1 MSAPHVVFNSA
12 QTDAKQIFR
21 RQLDQQEKLIT
32 IMQPSENSASEDR
45 IMALEKKVRE
55 METLSTG
62 LINEMQD
69 LKSDFRMMSREAG
82 ERSRQHPEPV
92 SIIRDPASPAVA
104 DPSTEMSVSD
114 PSGNG
119 TVFRTQGARQP
130 GIPAAPAEASMASIM
145 QSDGTMKFEIR
156 RGAASPI
163 ESSAGYGPKRMAH
176 LSGKNRT
183 L

>member
-1 MSAPHVVFNSA
+1 MFNSA

-21 RQLDQQEKLIT
+21 CQLIQQEKLIT
-32 IMQPSENSASEDR
+32 IMQPSDNSVSEDR
-45 IMALEKKVRE
+45 IIALEKKVRE
-55 METLSTG
+55 MEALSTG
-62 LINEMQD
+62 LINEMLD
-69 LKSDFRMMSREAG
+69 LKSNFRMMSREAG
-82 ERSRQHPEPV
+82 ERSPQYSEPV
-92 SIIRDPASPAVA
+92 SIIQDPASPAVA

-114 PSGNG
+114 PPGNG
-119 TVFRTQGARQP
+119 TAFRPQNACQP
-130 GIPAAPAEASMASIM
+130 GIPAVTAESSMASIM

-176 LSGKNRT
+176 LPGKNRT

>member
-1 MSAPHVVFNSA
+1 MFNSA
-12 QTDAKQIFR
+12 QTDANQIFR
-21 RQLDQQEKLIT
+21 RQLDVQEKLIT
-32 IMQPSENSASEDR
+32 IMQPSENSISEDR
-45 IMALEKKVRE
+45 IIALEKKVRE
-55 METLSTG
+55 MEALSTG
-62 LINEMQD
+62 LINEMLD
-69 LKSDFRMMSREAG
+69 LKSTFRMLSREAG

-114 PSGNG
+114 PPGTA
-119 TVFRTQGARQP
+119 TVFPPQGARQS
-130 GIPAAPAEASMASIM
+130 GVSASTAEGSMASIM

-156 RGAASPI
+156 RGAASPM

-176 LSGKNRT
+176 LPGKNRT

>member
-1 MSAPHVVFNSA
+1 MFNSA

-32 IMQPSENSASEDR
+32 IMQPSENSISEDR
-45 IMALEKKVRE
+45 IISLEKKVRE
-55 METLSTG
+55 MEAMASG
-62 LINEMQD
+62 LINEMLD
-69 LKSDFRMMSREAG
+69 LKSNFRMMSREAG

-92 SIIRDPASPAVA
+92 SIIQDPASPVVA
-104 DPSTEMSVSD
+104 DPSTEMTVSD

-119 TVFRTQGARQP
+119 TVFRPQGTRQP
-130 GIPAAPAEASMASIM
+130 GNPAVPAEASMASIM

-176 LSGKNRT
+176 LPGKNRT

>member
-1 MSAPHVVFNSA
+1 
-12 QTDAKQIFR
+12 
-21 RQLDQQEKLIT
+21 
-32 IMQPSENSASEDR
+32 MQPSENSISEDR
-45 IMALEKKVRE
+45 IISLEKKVRE

-92 SIIRDPASPAVA
+92 SIIRDPASPAAA

-119 TVFRTQGARQP
+119 MVFRTQGARQP
-130 GIPAAPAEASMASIM
+130 GIPVVPAEASMASIM

-156 RGAASPI
+156 RGTASPI
-163 ESSAGYGPKRMAH
+163 ESSAGYGPNRMAH
-176 LSGKNRT
+176 LPGKNRT

>member
-1 MSAPHVVFNSA
+1 MFNSA

-32 IMQPSENSASEDR
+32 IMQPSGNSISEDR
-45 IMALEKKVRE
+45 IISLEKKVRE

-62 LINEMQD
+62 LINEMLD
-69 LKSDFRMMSREAG
+69 LKSNFRMMSREAG
-82 ERSRQHPEPV
+82 ERNPQYSEPV

-104 DPSTEMSVSD
+104 DPSIEMSVSD
-114 PSGNG
+114 PSGNE
-119 TVFRTQGARQP
+119 TVFRPQGARQP
-130 GIPAAPAEASMASIM
+130 DIPAVPAEASMASIM

-176 LSGKNRT
+176 LPGKNRT

>member
-1 MSAPHVVFNSA
+1 VFNNA

-21 RQLDQQEKLIT
+21 RQLNQQEKLIT